1 MSKPSTTSTTFTAA
15 PGKVTAAIQRYGPG
29 EAATDGQPGDF
40 ILTHGGKLYDR
51 LTQWAQS
58 LRMHGGDRKYT
69 RWNHAAILVDTH
81 GAIIE
86 ADGKGVCLENLSKY
100 QPTEY
105 YLVHIDASQEDR
117 AEEVSFARSCLG
129 KPYGKV
135 TICSIFLSLITG
147 TTLAFGLD
155 GTEICSG
162 LVAQSLVRTNVIF
175 DKDPTHIM
183 PADLAKY
190 FKVEP
195 PAKGT
200 PIGKAPR

>member
-1 MSKPSTTSTTFTAA
+1 MSNPVTTSTTAPAA
-15 PGKVTAAIQRYGPG
+15 VKANIQRYGPG
-29 EAATDGQPGDF
+29 EVAEQTQPGDF

-58 LRMHGGDRKYT
+58 LRMYGKARKYT
-69 RWNHAAILVDTH
+69 RWNHAALIVDAD
-81 GAIIE
+81 GSIIE
-86 ADGKGVCLENLSKY
+86 ADGPGVCLAHLSKY

-105 YLVHIDASQEDR
+105 YLVHIEASDEDR
-117 AEEVSFARSCLG
+117 GEEVAFARSCLG
-129 KPYGKV
+129 QPYGRL
-135 TICSIFLSLITG
+135 TICSIFLSLLTG

-162 LVAQSLVRTNVIF
+162 LVAQALVRTNVIF

-183 PADLAKY
+183 PADLAKH
-190 FKVEP
+190 FSVEP
-195 PAKGT
+195 PTKGT

>member
-1 MSKPSTTSTTFTAA
+1 MSKPSTTSTAA
-15 PGKVTAAIQRYGPG
+15 PARLTADVTRYGPG
-29 EAATDGQPGDF
+29 EAVAHTVPGDF
-40 ILTHGGKLYDR
+40 ILTHGDKLYDR

-58 LRMHGGDRKYT
+58 LRMHGSDRKYT
-69 RWNHAAILVDTH
+69 RWNHAALIVDTD

-86 ADGKGVCLENLSKY
+86 ADGPGVCLENLSKY
-100 QPTEY
+100 QPAEY
-105 YLVHIDASQEDR
+105 YLVHIEASDEDR
-117 AEEVSFARSCLG
+117 AEEVAFARSCLG
-129 KPYGKV
+129 QPYGRM
-135 TICSIFLSLITG
+135 TIISIFLALLTG

-162 LVAQSLVRTNVIF
+162 LVAQALVRTTANF
-175 DKDPTHIM
+175 TKEPSHIM

-200 PIGKAPR
+200 PIGKAAR